1 MESAASWR
9 HRCIALR
16 CSAVHERFP
25 HLDRPVLGLVAIVGL
40 AGGLVGAAYV
50 SGLHLLELVVGP
62 DRHDGVAQVL
72 VLVAVGGAIGLLIKS
87 LGDPGDVELLV
98 DNIHVDGG
106 SRDARALRSLLPAS
120 LLGIAAGSA
129 LGPEAPLV
137 QTGGV
142 MGTVAAQRRGLD
154 LEQTRVLA
162 ISGMAAAFAVLFG
175 APLGSAIFALEILHR
190 RGLEYYEALLPA
202 LGGAF
207 VGFAVFT
214 TLEGVGYEPLIT
226 LPAAVDISNVDLL
239 WGAVAAVV
247 GASLAA
253 AFTMAV
259 TAMRPVAVRIP
270 GIVRP
275 AVGGLVLGLLS
286 LWSFAALT
294 FGEAQISELA
304 AADLAVP
311 TLAAAVVAKLLASA
325 VCLTTGWRGG
335 FIIPLFFAGAAA
347 GQLLHHLVPSADPTV
362 LMAACMVATNVGVTK
377 TPVGSTLVVAK
388 MAGLQ
393 LLPSTTLA
401 AIGAMLLTSRVNLI
415 ASQRRRD
422 PSITAA

>member
-1 MESAASWR
+1 MDEG
-9 HRCIALR
+9 
-16 CSAVHERFP
+16 VPF
-25 HLDRPVLGLVAIVGL
+25 LDRTLLVAVGVVGL
-40 AGGLVGAAYV
+40 AGGLVGVAYV
-50 SGLHLLELVVGP
+50 SVLRLLEAVVG
-62 DRHDGVAQVL
+62 HEHFGGATQVG
-72 VLVAVGGAIGLLIKS
+72 VLVAVGLAIGVVVRLV
-87 LGDPGDVELLV
+87 GDPGDVELLV

-142 MGTVAAQRRGLD
+142 LGTAAAGRHGLD
-154 LEQTRVLA
+154 HEQTRVLA
-162 ISGMAAAFAVLFG
+162 ICGMASAFAVLFG

-214 TLEGVGYEPLIT
+214 TLEGVGYEPLID
-226 LPAAVDISNVDLL
+226 LPAPVDVSNVDLL
-239 WGAVAAVV
+239 WGALAAVV
-247 GASLAA
+247 GAALAI
-253 AFTMAV
+253 AFTRCV
-259 TAMRPVAVRIP
+259 GVLRLVAVRIP
-270 GIVRP
+270 GLVRP
-275 AVGGLVLGLLS
+275 AAGGLVLGLLS

-294 FGEAQISELA
+294 FGEDQISTVA
-304 AADLAVP
+304 THDLAVP
-311 TLAAAVVAKLLASA
+311 TLLAALTAKALGSA

-335 FIIPLFFAGAAA
+335 FIIPLFFVGAAA
-347 GQLLHHLVPSADPTV
+347 GQLLHHAIPGADPTV
-362 LMAACMVATNVGVTK
+362 LMAGCMVATNVGVTK

-401 AIGAMLLTSRVNLI
+401 ALGALLLTSSVHLI
-415 ASQRRRD
+415 SSQRTRM
-422 PSITAA
+422 PSSRS

>member
-1 MESAASWR
+1 
-9 HRCIALR
+9 
-16 CSAVHERFP
+16 VHPGYP
-25 HLDRPVLGLVAIVGL
+25 HLDRGLLTAVGAVGL
-40 AGGLVGAAYV
+40 AGGLVGVAYV
-50 SGLHLLELVVGP
+50 SALRVLEDVVGH
-62 DRHDGVAQVL
+62 DRFAGAGQVG
-72 VLVAVGGAIGLLIKS
+72 VLVAVGIGIGLLVRV

-98 DNIHVDGG
+98 DNIHVEGG
-106 SRDARALRSLLPAS
+106 SRDTRALRSLLPAS

-142 MGTVAAQRRGLD
+142 LGTTLAERRGFD
-154 LEQTRVLA
+154 REQTRVLA
-162 ISGMAAAFAVLFG
+162 ICGMASAFAVLFG
-175 APLGSAIFALEILHR
+175 APLGSAVFALEILHR

-214 TLEGVGYEPLIT
+214 VVEGVGHEPLIV
-226 LPAAVDISNVDLL
+226 LPTPVPSGNVDLL
-239 WGAVAAVV
+239 WGGLAAVV
-247 GASLAA
+247 GAGLAL
-253 AFTMAV
+253 AFSHAV
-259 TAMRPVAVRIP
+259 ELLRRVARRVP
-270 GIVRP
+270 AVGRP
-275 AVGGLVLGLLS
+275 AVGGLALGLLS

-294 FGEAQISELA
+294 FGEAQITELA
-304 AADLAVP
+304 DADLAVP
-311 TLAAAVVAKLLASA
+311 ALLAAVAAKLLGSA

-347 GQLLHHLVPSADPTV
+347 GQALHHLVPSADPTL

-377 TPVGSTLVVAK
+377 TPVGSTLVVAR

-401 AIGAMLLTSRVNLI
+401 ALGSLLLTGSVNLI
-415 ASQRRRD
+415 GSQRTRTPTGGGR
-422 PSITAA
+422 

>member
-1 MESAASWR
+1 M
-9 HRCIALR
+9 
-16 CSAVHERFP
+16 HERFP
-25 HLDRPVLGLVAIVGL
+25 HLDRPVLGLVAFVGL

-50 SGLHLLELVVGP
+50 SGLHLLEAVVGHEH
-62 DRHDGVAQVL
+62 HDGLAQVL
-72 VLVAVGGAIGLLIKS
+72 VLTAVGAVIGLLIKA

-142 MGTVAAQRRGLD
+142 VGTKAAQWRHLD
-154 LEQTRVLA
+154 REQTRVLA
-162 ISGMAAAFAVLFG
+162 ISGMASAFAVLFG

-214 TLEGVGYEPLIT
+214 ALEGVGYEPLIT
-226 LPAAVDISNVDLL
+226 LPSAVDISNVDLV
-239 WGAVAAVV
+239 WGALAAVV
-247 GASLAA
+247 GAGLAV
-253 AFTMAV
+253 AFTVCVSAL
-259 TAMRPVAVRIP
+259 RRLAVRIP
-270 GIVRP
+270 GVARP

-294 FGEAQISELA
+294 FGEAQISFIA
-304 AADLAVP
+304 AAELPVS
-311 TLAAAVVAKLLASA
+311 TLAAAVVAKLVASA

-347 GQLLHHLVPSADPTV
+347 GQLLHHLIPSADPTV

-377 TPVGSTLVVAK
+377 TPVGSTLVIAK

-401 AIGAMLLTSRVNLI
+401 AIGSMLLTSNVGLI
-415 ASQRRRD
+415 SSQRRRA
-422 PSITAA
+422 PSIAST

>member
-1 MESAASWR
+1 
-9 HRCIALR
+9 
-16 CSAVHERFP
+16 VHPGFP
-25 HLDRPVLGLVAIVGL
+25 HVDRHLIGLIGLVGL

-50 SGLHLLELVVGP
+50 STLHLLESVIGP
-62 DRHDGVAQVL
+62 EQHSGLAQVL
-72 VLVAVGGAIGLLIKS
+72 VLTAVGAAIGVLIKG

-98 DNIHVDGG
+98 DNIHVEGG

-142 MGTVAAQRRGLD
+142 LGTGAAGWRGLD
-154 LEQTRVLA
+154 REQTRILA
-162 ISGMAAAFAVLFG
+162 ICGMASAFAVLFG

-190 RGLEYYEALLPA
+190 RGLEYYEALMPA

-214 TLEGVGYEPLIT
+214 MLEGVGYEPLIT
-226 LPAAVDISNVDLL
+226 LPSAVDISNVDLV
-239 WGAVAAVV
+239 WGALAAIV
-247 GASLAA
+247 GAGLAV
-253 AFTMAV
+253 AFTGCVGAL
-259 TAMRPVAVRIP
+259 RRVAVRIP
-270 GIVRP
+270 GLVRP
-275 AVGGLVLGLLS
+275 AVGGLALGLLS

-294 FGEAQISELA
+294 FGEVQISQIAVAELP
-304 AADLAVP
+304 VT
-311 TLAAAVVAKLLASA
+311 TLAAAVVAKLVASA

-335 FIIPLFFAGAAA
+335 FIIPLFFCGAAA
-347 GQLLHHLVPSADPTV
+347 GQLLHHAIPSADPTV

-401 AIGAMLLTSRVNLI
+401 AIGALLLTSRVNLI
-415 ASQRRRD
+415 ASQRRRS
-422 PSITAA
+422 PSIVSS

>member
-1 MESAASWR
+1 M
-9 HRCIALR
+9 HP
-16 CSAVHERFP
+16 RFP
-25 HLDRPVLGLVAIVGL
+25 HLDRPLVGLVALVGL
-40 AGGLVGAAYV
+40 AGGLIGAAYV
-50 SGLHLLELVVGP
+50 STLHVLEGVLGP
-62 DRHDGVAQVL
+62 EQHSGVTQVA
-72 VLVAVGGAIGLLIKS
+72 VLVAVGAAIGLLVRG

-137 QTGGV
+137 QTGG
-142 MGTVAAQRRGLD
+142 MLGTEVAHWRGLD

-162 ISGMAAAFAVLFG
+162 ICGMASAFAVLFG

-214 TLEGVGYEPLIT
+214 GLEGVGYEPLIT
-226 LPAAVDISNVDLL
+226 LPSAVDVSNVDLV
-239 WGAVAAVV
+239 WGGIAAVV
-247 GASLAA
+247 GAGLAV
-253 AFTMAV
+253 AFTLAV
-259 TAMRPVAVRIP
+259 TGLRRVAVRVP
-270 GIVRP
+270 VLLRP
-275 AVGGLVLGLLS
+275 AVGGLALGLVS

-294 FGEAQISELA
+294 FGEAQISEIA
-304 AADLAVP
+304 GADLPVS
-311 TLAAAVVAKLLASA
+311 TLAAALVAKLLASA

-347 GQLLHHLVPSADPTV
+347 GQLLHHAIPSADPTV

-377 TPVGSTLVVAK
+377 TPLGSTLVVAK

-401 AIGAMLLTSRVNLI
+401 ALGALLLTSPVNLI
-415 ASQRRRD
+415 ASQRQRSATEVPR
-422 PSITAA
+422 

>member
-1 MESAASWR
+1 MRGKVWGDD
-9 HRCIALR
+9 HIVLR
-16 CSAVHERFP
+16 CFVVHPRFP
-25 HLDRPVLGLVAIVGL
+25 HLDRPLVGLVALVGL
-40 AGGLVGAAYV
+40 GGGLVGAAYV
-50 SGLHLLELVVGP
+50 SILHVLERVLGP
-62 DRHDGVAQVL
+62 EQHSGVSQVA
-72 VLVAVGGAIGLLIKS
+72 VLVAVGAAIGLLIRA

-142 MGTVAAQRRGLD
+142 LGTEVAHWRGLD

-162 ISGMAAAFAVLFG
+162 ICGMASAFAVLFG

-214 TLEGVGYEPLIT
+214 ALEGAGYEPLIT
-226 LPAAVDISNVDLL
+226 LPSAVDVSNVDLV
-239 WGAVAAVV
+239 WGGIAAVV
-247 GASLAA
+247 GAGLAV
-253 AFTMAV
+253 AFTLAV
-259 TAMRPVAVRIP
+259 TGLRRVAVHVP
-270 GIVRP
+270 VLLRP
-275 AVGGLVLGLLS
+275 AVGGLALGLLS

-294 FGEAQISELA
+294 FGEAQISEIA
-304 AADLAVP
+304 GADLPVS

-347 GQLLHHLVPSADPTV
+347 GQLLHHAIPSADPTV
-362 LMAACMVATNVGVTK
+362 LMAGCMVATNVGVTK
-377 TPVGSTLVVAK
+377 TPLGSTLVVAK

-401 AIGAMLLTSRVNLI
+401 ALGALLLTSPVNLI
-415 ASQRRRD
+415 ASQRQRSVTKVAR
-422 PSITAA
+422 